1 MQYKPRDLFTP
12 PNSLEDLAWPTD
24 MDHSYY
30 KEKSRYC
37 PTTDSKVD
45 MVNAPP
51 HYDLGGLQVI
61 DIRDIL
67 LDRIQTSGVLNY
79 KQTDYW
85 SRSWEY
91 LTRFMEKG
99 GAQDVKKA
107 KYYLDRLVN
116 SLEE

>member
-1 MQYKPRDLFTP
+1 MIYGHAGSELHPLDEDPTFRGAP
-12 PNSLEDLAWPTD
+12 PNLNLGY
-24 MDHSYY
+24 ML
-30 KEKSRYC
+30 KEKLAQKQ
-37 PTTDSKVD
+37 TD
-45 MVNAPP
+45 MVNNPP

-67 LDRIQTSGVLNY
+67 LDRIQRSGVLDY

-99 GAQDVKKA
+99 GAEDLKKG

-116 SLEE
+116 SLDK